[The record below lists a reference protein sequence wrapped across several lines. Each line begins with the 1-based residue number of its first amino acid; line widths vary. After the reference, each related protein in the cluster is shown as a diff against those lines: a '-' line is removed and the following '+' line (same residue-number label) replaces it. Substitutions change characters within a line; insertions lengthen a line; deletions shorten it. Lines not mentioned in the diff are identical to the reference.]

1 MEQRDPVGRRSGIRG
16 RDRFAALAAARGLSV
31 RAFLAELA
39 VEEEMVC
46 ARGTR
51 NSMAADRT

>member
-1 MEQRDPVGRRSGIRG
+1 MWGSGIPYRAGRSGIRG

-39 VEEEMVC
+39 V
-46 ARGTR
+46 
-51 NSMAADRT
+51 